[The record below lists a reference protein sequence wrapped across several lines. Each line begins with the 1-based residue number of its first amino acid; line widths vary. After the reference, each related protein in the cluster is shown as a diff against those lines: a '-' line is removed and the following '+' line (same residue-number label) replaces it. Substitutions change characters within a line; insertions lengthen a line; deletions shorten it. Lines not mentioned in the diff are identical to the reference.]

1 MFRKLI
7 WIILR
12 ILIRKLT
19 DLILR
24 VTEIMKNILICNLF
38 KPYTLRSIVSAFNNY
53 GYRVEQRD
61 YFTPEDIYHDDKLER
76 ILERDVRSAHYD
88 FVFTVNYNPI
98 ISNVCHKNNTKYVS
112 WTYDTPMNL
121 RSTET
126 MDNPNNYIFIFDNG
140 EYQKYKKIGLDTVYY
155 LPLATNFGTH
165 IEENSDYEYDITFL
179 GNLYRS
185 TFPSIKEKLDKYH
198 AGFLDGIV
206 SAQRGLYGCYIVLNL
221 LKEQKEEVKTIN
233 EITGFDLIP
242 EQLSYSI
249 ASYITYLDRLS
260 LLSIMSNRFNTALAT
275 GNLEKEERSLM
286 PKLKV
291 LPGMDYYDEMPF
303 LFRKTKINLNPPFR
317 AMWSAIPQRA
327 LDIMSSGGFL
337 LSGYTEE
344 LSYYFEN
351 GRELVLYDSI
361 EDAVA
366 KAEFYLKNDD
376 LREEIRKAGAA
387 KVNTDFTYEGR
398 LQEILEIIGLL

>member
-1 MFRKLI
+1 
-7 WIILR
+7 
-12 ILIRKLT
+12 
-19 DLILR
+19 
-24 VTEIMKNILICNLF
+24 VC
-38 KPYTLRSIVSAFNNY
+38 
-53 GYRVEQRD
+53 YRNG
-61 YFTPEDIYHDDKLER
+61 I
-76 ILERDVRSAHYD
+76 
-88 FVFTVNYNPI
+88 
-98 ISNVCHKNNTKYVS
+98 KYVS

-126 MDNPNNYIFIFDNG
+126 MENPNNYIFIFDKG

-155 LPLATNFGTH
+155 LPLATDFGTH

-198 AGFLDGIV
+198 VGFLDGIIT
-206 SAQRGLYGCYIVLNL
+206 AQRGLYGCYIVLDL
-221 LKEQKEEVKTIN
+221 LKEQKEEIKTIN
-233 EITGFDLIP
+233 ELTGFDLIP

-275 GNLEKEERSLM
+275 GHLEKEERKLM

-376 LREEIRKAGAA
+376 LREEIRKAGAE
-387 KVNTDFTYEGR
+387 KVNRDFTYEGR